1 MEMRQQLCVALLR
14 SQKMTTMALPIR
26 YNGIFNFRASRCYEK
41 NCEKSMLIV
50 HVFIFIDFVSIF
62 AFNQLAFA
70 FTDTISSLK
79 IHTFAMTLWQKHSF
93 SNINTQVNICCQI
106 WANKTGIYWNSVD
119 SDLSKNSKEMR
130 KKFDRE
136 WRKKSHHCSRYKWWN
151 AAFIEKIHYM
161 TFGAGGI
168 HISIWYTNVDNFKS
182 ATEISS
188 HTAKVFNLRISC
200 VRDNVF
206 SASFR

>member
-1 MEMRQQLCVALLR
+1 MDFCRQLPDILSRWTVKFIEIKFSIFIWIFALVQLKSHNLLCTMLMEMRQQLCVALLR

-119 SDLSKNSKEMR
+119 SDLSKNSKEVR

-136 WRKKSHHCSRYKWWN
+136 
-151 AAFIEKIHYM
+151 
-161 TFGAGGI
+161 
-168 HISIWYTNVDNFKS
+168 
-182 ATEISS
+182 
-188 HTAKVFNLRISC
+188 
-200 VRDNVF
+200 
-206 SASFR
+206 